1 MTEWGRFQLLCDLQ
15 YLESVADSLGEFV
28 RVGYSAEQTL
38 KPENVMERHFILGV
52 DITDDWK
59 NLLILLNAEM
69 SELAEKASELP
80 RALSDQVCRMRKIA
94 F

>member
-1 MTEWGRFQLLCDLQ
+1 MLWDLF
-15 YLESVADSLGEFV
+15 LS
-28 RVGYSAEQTL
+28 
-38 KPENVMERHFILGV
+38 LGV

-59 NLLILLNAEM
+59 NLLILLNAEI

>member
-1 MTEWGRFQLLCDLQ
+1 LELEELTEWGRFQLLCDLQ
-15 YLESVADSLGEFV
+15 YLESVADSLG
-28 RVGYSAEQTL
+28 
-38 KPENVMERHFILGV
+38 V

-59 NLLILLNAEM
+59 NLLILLNAEI